1 MLVDGIPELGPEMA
15 HLDEQLLPAEAPQ
28 WISFFSSVIIGLR
41 GRRSPRVIQ
50 QREIEPI
57 CFMCKERADSTIP
70 FSKVS
75 VDEFFPIRAT
85 VFIHPFHLSYL
96 CYVDLMLPR
105 GKVCRQSSLDSCQQ
119 VLPEWRANVTR
130 AFCAFHV
137 FASGWQASPH
147 PLSGLSRVAQAKKQL
162 KQLFEFEWAAC
173 VGTMLCSFLLRSLCS
188 LDMHTQR

>member
-1 MLVDGIPELGPEMA
+1 MKLLQHLQQAVEQYLRCWWMA
-15 HLDEQLLPAEAPQ
+15 FQNLALRWPIWMSNFFLQKLL
-28 WISFFSSVIIGLR
+28 SGFLFSL
-41 GRRSPRVIQ
+41 VIQ

-57 CFMCKERADSTIP
+57 CFMSKERADSTIR

-75 VDEFFPIRAT
+75 ADEFFPFRAT

-105 GKVCRQSSLDSCQQ
+105 GKVCRQSSLDSSQQ

-137 FASGWQASPH
+137 LASGWQASPH
-147 PLSGLSRVAQAKKQL
+147 PLSGLSRVAQAKKTV
-162 KQLFEFEWAAC
+162 ETT
-173 VGTMLCSFLLRSLCS
+173 V
-188 LDMHTQR
+188 